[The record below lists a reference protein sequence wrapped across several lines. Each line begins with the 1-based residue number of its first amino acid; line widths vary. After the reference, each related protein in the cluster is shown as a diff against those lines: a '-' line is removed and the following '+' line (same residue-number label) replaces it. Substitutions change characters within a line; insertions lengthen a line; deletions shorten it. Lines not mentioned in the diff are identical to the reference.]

1 LFHWYLKIEVYK
13 MKILGTQPGRKT
25 KLSVAEKKAIA
36 AAEAAGIKPEPK
48 KPSKTGRKIGSSNVV
63 TQVARLAAQAS
74 GLLPHEWL
82 LAVARGEGIEQKRWK
97 ITVDRKGEETKEL
110 ITEVIYPDF
119 HMRQDSAKAA
129 APYYAPRLAAQTVD
143 LTGTLGVTRMSDS
156 ELDDELRRLVGG
168 GAASTSGTDQE

>member
-1 LFHWYLKIEVYK
+1 
-13 MKILGTQPGRKT
+13 MKITGTQPGRKSSRM
-25 KLSVAEKKAIA
+25 SVAERKELEA
-36 AAEAAGIKPEPK
+36 AAKAGLSKPKEAPK
-48 KPSKTGRKIGSSNVV
+48 TKGRKIGSSNVM
-63 TQVARLAAQAS
+63 TQAARLAAQAT

-97 ITVDRKGEETKEL
+97 ITVDRRGDETKEL

-143 LTGTLGVTRMSDS
+143 LSGTLGVTRMSDT
-156 ELDDELRRLVGG
+156 ELDEELRRLVGG
-168 GAASTSGTDQE
+168 NVAAGTSGSDQV